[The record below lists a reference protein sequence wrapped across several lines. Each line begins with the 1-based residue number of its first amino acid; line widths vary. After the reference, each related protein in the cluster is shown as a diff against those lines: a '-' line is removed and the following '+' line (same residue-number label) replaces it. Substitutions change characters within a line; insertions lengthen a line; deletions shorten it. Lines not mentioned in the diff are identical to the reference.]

1 MPSESQFR
9 PRLPRSGR
17 LPRLYLLAICDFL
30 VSVACYVVAASVLE
44 GEFDLCWLSVNE
56 NAWPFLALVI
66 LAMQA
71 SLLLQGLYRQPQ
83 PRPRIA
89 FLLSLVQSQGV
100 ALLMA
105 AVLSYLAPGWRL
117 PLGVM
122 ALGVALS
129 FVALF
134 GWRLLFTAVFWGMP
148 EFFRILFVG
157 TGPVAR
163 ELAAYLTAHPE
174 LKFAVLGF
182 LEEAGCAWPKG
193 RPIGPPIGHPG
204 IPPEKLLGPPASLS
218 EQVAQLR
225 PDTVVI
231 GMEDSSGRLP
241 VRSLLALASAGV
253 EVQEVSQLYEAVFRR
268 VCAAELRPH
277 DLLFRRDFAA
287 RPGGVALQ
295 SVYVNLG
302 ALLGVVLLLPLIVLI
317 AIAVKLTSRGPVFE
331 ESACLGFEGLP
342 FSRLTFRC
350 VETGVRPAEP
360 RQGLERRATRLGGWL
375 KRLHLHKLPELF
387 NVLRGEMSLIGP
399 RPHRVEFAE
408 ALAGLCPYYSQR
420 HSVKPGITGWA
431 QIHLKGHP
439 EIVDERMALEYDLYY
454 IKHLS
459 PALDAYILLHSV
471 F

>member
-9 PRLPRSGR
+9 PKLAHSGR

-56 NAWPFLALVI
+56 NAWSFLVLVI

-71 SLLLQGLYRQPQ
+71 SLLLQGLYWQPQ
-83 PRPRIA
+83 PQPRIA

-105 AVLSYLAPGWRL
+105 AVLSYLTPGWRL

-134 GWRLLFTAVFWGMP
+134 GWRLLFTAVFWDMP

-157 TGPVAR
+157 TGAVAK

-174 LKFAVLGF
+174 LKLAVLGF
-182 LEEAGCAWPKG
+182 LEEAGFAWP
-193 RPIGPPIGHPG
+193 RGHPG

-241 VRSLLALASAGV
+241 VRSLLALRSAGV
-253 EVQEVSQLYEAVFRR
+253 KVEEVSQLYETVFRR
-268 VCAAELRPH
+268 VCAAELRPR
-277 DLLFRRDFAA
+277 DLLFRRDFGA
-287 RPGGVALQ
+287 RPGGAALQ

-302 ALLGVVLLLPLIVLI
+302 ALLGVVLLSPLILLI

-331 ESACLGFEGLP
+331 GSACFGFEGLP

-350 VETGVRPAEP
+350 VETGGRLAEP

-431 QIHLKGHP
+431 QINLKRQP
-439 EIVDERMALEYDLYY
+439 EIVDEVTALEYDLYY